1 MPWSNKKPDQVRRRN
16 TRDTALESVDYNAAA
31 SASARADSSPEGA
44 CTLHI

>member
-1 MPWSNKKPDQVRRRN
+1 MPWCKRMPDHVRRKN
-16 TRDTALESVDYNAAA
+16 TGATALESVDNNAAA